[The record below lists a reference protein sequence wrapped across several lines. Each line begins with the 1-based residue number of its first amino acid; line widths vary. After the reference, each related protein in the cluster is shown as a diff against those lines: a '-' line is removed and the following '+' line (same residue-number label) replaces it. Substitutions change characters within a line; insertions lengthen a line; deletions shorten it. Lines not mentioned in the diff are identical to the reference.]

1 MSSSGIIYAVIV
13 GAWAVYLVPMWL
25 RRQDE
30 LNERH
35 GTERFTTAI
44 RVLSRRPS
52 ALARRFEAAMTAEH
66 AVAAHGFEPRSSWTL
81 IRRNRNQA
89 AMRARARAEHRQ
101 RRFERKRARDES
113 ALRTLPRSTLL
124 ARRRRVVS
132 ILFLT
137 FTIGSAL
144 TGVLGAGWS
153 PLPAIS
159 GLLLSLYIAHLRV
172 QDRRRLEAK
181 LRRRLRTGA
190 APRHESG
197 PAPREAVNTAT
208 DRAGSRPGLR
218 APRDP
223 YEGEPPSMGHARD
236 GWQPVPVPLPTY
248 VTAPVAPRATPA
260 AGMSRPA
267 RQAADRQVESDALPE
282 SPAASRRPAR
292 SGQPVDPTPLFDQYD
307 MDEVP
312 EHRIAAGE

>member
-1 MSSSGIIYAVIV
+1 
-13 GAWAVYLVPMWL
+13 MWL

-35 GTERFTTAI
+35 GTDRFTTAI

-66 AVAAHGFEPRSSWTL
+66 AIAEHGAEPHTSWTL
-81 IRRNRNQA
+81 IRRD
-89 AMRARARAEHRQ
+89 RARALARSQVRAQHRQ
-101 RRFERKRARDES
+101 RRLERKRARDES
-113 ALRTLPRSTLL
+113 ALRVRPRSTLL

-132 ILFLT
+132 VLFLT
-137 FTIGSAL
+137 FTVGSAL
-144 TGVLGAGWS
+144 TGVVGVAWS

-159 GLLLSLYIAHLRV
+159 GLLLSFYIGHLRV

-190 APRHESG
+190 ASRHEAG
-197 PAPREAVNTAT
+197 QAPREATSTAA
-208 DRAGSRPGLR
+208 DRGVGCRPGPKV
-218 APRDP
+218 PRDP
-223 YEGEPPSMGHARD
+223 YEGEPPGMGHARD

-248 VTAPVAPRATPA
+248 VTAPVAPRVSPA
-260 AGMSRPA
+260 VGMSGPA
-267 RQAADRQVESDALPE
+267 RQAADRRVEPE
-282 SPAASRRPAR
+282 APPEPPAVERRLAR
-292 SGQPVDPTPLFDQYD
+292 SAELRQPVEPTPLFDQYD
-307 MDEVP
+307 MDGVP